1 MNSRPYRKKV
11 SQDLEVV
18 ILQKF
23 FEIFLCLLKQ

>member
-23 FEIFLCLLKQ
+23 FELFLCLLKQ

>member
-1 MNSRPYRKKV
+1 MNLRPYRKKV